1 MLTLHGKSA
10 LVTGGGRG
18 IGRAICV
25 LFGRLGARVAVNYAR
40 DEAAAAATV
49 AAVQQAG
56 GEAYAARADVS
67 DPAQAGRL
75 VEETVAR
82 FGSLDILVAN
92 HGIWKRAS
100 IDAMTPEQWDE
111 TLRINLGGV
120 YAVVHH
126 AARHMVPRRAGTMI
140 LIASTAGQRGE
151 AHHSHYAATKGAILA
166 FTRSLAAELAPH
178 GIRVNAVAPGWVV
191 TDMTRSV
198 LEDPAQAAAA
208 LRPIPLGRP
217 GTPDEIAGPVAF
229 LASDLAS
236 FLYGEVLS
244 VNGGAVMA

>member
-1 MLTLHGKSA
+1 VLTLRGKSA

-18 IGRAICV
+18 IGRAISV

-40 DEAAAAATV
+40 DEAAALAAV
-49 AAVQQAG
+49 AAVREAG
-56 GEAYAARADVS
+56 GEAFAARADVS
-67 DPAQAGRL
+67 DPAQAERL
-75 VEETVAR
+75 VDETASR
-82 FGSLDILVAN
+82 FGSLDVLVAN

-100 IDAMTPEQWDE
+100 IEAMTPAQWDE
-111 TLRINLGGV
+111 TVRVNLGGV

-126 AARHMVPRRAGTMI
+126 AARHMIPRRAGTI
-140 LIASTAGQRGE
+140 VLIASTAGQRGE

-166 FTRSLAAELAPH
+166 FTKSIAAELAPH
-178 GIRVNAVAPGWVV
+178 GIRVNAVAPGWVL

-208 LRPIPLGRP
+208 LRKVPLGRP

-236 FLYGEVLS
+236 FLYGEVLA

>member
-1 MLTLHGKSA
+1 MLTLRGKSA

-18 IGRAICV
+18 IGRAISV

-40 DEAAAAATV
+40 DEAAALAAV
-49 AAVQQAG
+49 AAVREAG
-56 GEAYAARADVS
+56 GEAFAARADVS
-67 DPAQAGRL
+67 DPAQAERL
-75 VEETVAR
+75 VDETASR
-82 FGSLDILVAN
+82 FGSLDVLVAN

-100 IDAMTPEQWDE
+100 IEAMTPAQWDE
-111 TLRINLGGV
+111 TVRVNLGGV

-126 AARHMVPRRAGTMI
+126 AARHMIPRRAGTII

-151 AHHSHYAATKGAILA
+151 AHHSHYAATKGAVLA
-166 FTRSLAAELAPH
+166 FTKSIAAELAPH
-178 GIRVNAVAPGWVV
+178 GIRVNAVAPGWVL

-208 LRPIPLGRP
+208 LRKVPLGRP

-236 FLYGEVLS
+236 FLYGEVLA